1 MVRAEGGLVMTNLS
15 DEDLAA
21 IAYSRN
27 LVDRMDLPQADR
39 QYLERVLVLAGEEPQ
54 EPDDQ
59 TFWYDPQD
67 RIVYQRDDLQNPGF
81 PGSWYATGRMT
92 GESWRDMGAARR
104 RLVQLVP
111 GEEEPRTPIAGEHQE
126 VLMDLLGAWEAEHRK
141 GCGGSVRLSKCQFV
155 ECKVYWSRLHDLGVR
170 TTWETVTS

>member
-1 MVRAEGGLVMTNLS
+1 MANLN

-21 IAYSRN
+21 IAT
-27 LVDRMDLPQADR
+27 VRMAMTKWMGVHSDPEFSDA
-39 QYLERVLVLAGEEPQ
+39 LERVLALAGEEPV
-54 EPDDQ
+54 EPEDQ

-81 PGSWYATGRMT
+81 DGNWYAAGRMT

-111 GEEEPRTPIAGEHQE
+111 KGEEVRISPADGQCRE
-126 VLMDLLGAWEAEHRK
+126 VLMELLGAWESQHRK
-141 GCGGSVRLSKCQFV
+141 GCGGSTRLSKCPYY
-155 ECKVYWSRLHDLGVR
+155 ECEAYWNRLHGFGVR
-170 TTWETVTS
+170 TTWETVES